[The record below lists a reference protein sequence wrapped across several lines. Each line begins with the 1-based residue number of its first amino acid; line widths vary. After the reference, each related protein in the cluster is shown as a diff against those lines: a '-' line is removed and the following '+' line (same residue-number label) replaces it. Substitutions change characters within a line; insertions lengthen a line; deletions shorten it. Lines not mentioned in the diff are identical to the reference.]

1 MSHPPREKSTYINLL
16 SPDTYRDYQPKTVAK
31 QRTDDLL
38 QLICTLTQGEKRQF
52 RLFAKRNSS
61 SDDLLF
67 LQLFDVLDKKGEY
80 DEAAI
85 LKKIPSLKKEQLPNL
100 KAHLYGQLLTSLRLL
115 ARGRNEDI
123 LLRENIDYAHVLYDK
138 GLYRQALDILGKTKE
153 RALVGQFK
161 SLALEML
168 EFEKLIEGQ
177 YITRSIEGR
186 AQELSEQ
193 TLNISRALSQTHE
206 FSNLALQMYGLYL
219 KIGFVRNE
227 RDYFFVKEFFN
238 ARLPKAKFEE
248 LDFTGKIYF
257 CQSHVWLHHICQ
269 EFAVCY
275 RFAQRWVDIFSE
287 NPTMKALHPV
297 FYLKGLH
304 NLLSAL
310 FNSLHDERFE
320 VVLRQLEGFPV
331 EVDFS
336 QKRNVE
342 GLYHLY
348 RNIHQINAFY
358 LSGDYAEGVK
368 IIPGL
373 SELLD
378 TNPFNWD
385 ANRILVFQYRIACL
399 YFGDGDYSHAIDFL
413 NKIINQKTID
423 YRADIQCFARIL
435 NLIAHFDLGNAGLVD
450 YQVKSVYRYL
460 LHVEDLQRVQ
470 QEVFHFLRKMPAT
483 RPTDLPQAFRQ
494 LHDRLVPLQA
504 DNFERRPFLYLDI
517 ISWLE
522 SKLENRPI
530 KEIIREKSLH
540 RKKLRN

>member
-1 MSHPPREKSTYINLL
+1 MLESTFIN
-16 SPDTYRDYQPKTVAK
+16 QPVAK

-38 QLICTLTQGEKRQF
+38 QLIRTLTQGEKRQF

-80 DEAAI
+80 DEAVI
-85 LKKIPSLKKEQLPNL
+85 LKKIPALKKEQLPNL

-153 RALVGQFK
+153 RALAGQFK
-161 SLALEML
+161 SLVMEIL

-193 TLNISRALSQTHE
+193 SLAIGRALAQTHE

-227 RDYFFVKEFFN
+227 RDYYFVKEFFN
-238 ARLPKAKFEE
+238 SRLPKAKFED

-257 CQSHVWLHHICQ
+257 CQSHVWLYHICQ
-269 EFAVCY
+269 EFALCY
-275 RFAQRWVDIFSE
+275 RYAQRWVDLFSDKSA
-287 NPTMKALHPV
+287 MKNLHPV

-320 VVLRQLEGFPV
+320 VALRQLEGYPA

-336 QKRNVE
+336 QNRNLE

-348 RNIHQINAFY
+348 RHIHLINGHY
-358 LSGDYAEGVK
+358 LRGSYAEAVLL
-368 IIPGL
+368 IP
-373 SELLD
+373 ELADFLKD
-378 TNPFNWD
+378 NPYNWD
-385 ANRILVFQYRIACL
+385 ANRIMVFQYRIACL
-399 YFGDGDYSHAIDFL
+399 YFGNGDFGNAIEFL

-435 NLIAHFDLGNAGLVD
+435 NLIAHFELGNAYLVE
-450 YQVKSVYRYL
+450 YQIKSVYRYL
-460 LHVEDLQRVQ
+460 LHVEDLQQVQ
-470 QEVFHFLRKMPAT
+470 REIFQFLRRTVNIQPAGI
-483 RPTDLPQAFRQ
+483 LQEFRH
-494 LHDRLVPLQA
+494 LHDRLVPLQT
-504 DNFERRPFLYLDI
+504 DPFERRPFLYLDI

-522 SKLENRPI
+522 SKLETRPV
-530 KEIIREKSLH
+530 KNIIQEKSAA
-540 RKKLRN
+540 RVLRRG

>member
-1 MSHPPREKSTYINLL
+1 M
-16 SPDTYRDYQPKTVAK
+16 AK

-38 QLICTLTQGEKRQF
+38 QLIRTLTQGEKRQF

-80 DEAAI
+80 DEASI
-85 LKKIPSLKKEQLPNL
+85 FKKIPSLKKEQLPNL

-115 ARGRNEDI
+115 ARSRNEDI

-138 GLYRQALDILGKTKE
+138 GLYRQALDLLAKTKE
-153 RALVGQFK
+153 KALAGQFK
-161 SLALEML
+161 SLALEIL

-186 AQELSEQ
+186 AQELAEQ
-193 TLNISRALSQTHE
+193 TLAISRALSQTHE

-227 RDYFFVKEFFN
+227 QDYRFVREFFN
-238 ARLPKAKFEE
+238 ARLPQARFEE
-248 LDFTGKIYF
+248 LDFTGKVYF
-257 CQSHVWLHHICQ
+257 CQAHVWLYHICQ
-269 EFAVCY
+269 EFAPCY
-275 RFAQRWVDIFSE
+275 RYAQRWVDLFSE
-287 NPTMKALHPV
+287 NPAMRSLHPV

-304 NLLSAL
+304 NLLSTL
-310 FNSLHDERFE
+310 FNSLHDVRFFAA
-320 VVLRQLEGFPV
+320 LPQLEHFPQV
-331 EVDFS
+331 VDFS
-336 QKRNVE
+336 QNRNVE
-342 GLYHLY
+342 GLFHLY

-358 LSGDYAEGVK
+358 LNGDYTEGVK
-368 IIPGL
+368 IIPDI

-378 TNPFNWD
+378 SNPFNWD

-399 YFGDGDYSHAIDFL
+399 YFGNGDHSRAIDYL

-435 NLIAHFDLGNAGLVD
+435 NLIAHFELGNQDLVEH
-450 YQVKSVYRYL
+450 QVVSVYRYL
-460 LHVEDLQRVQ
+460 LHVEDLQQVQ
-470 QEVFHFLRKMPAT
+470 REIFQFLRKMPNI
-483 RPTDLPQAFRQ
+483 LPAAITQEFQQ

-504 DNFERRPFLYLDI
+504 DPYERRPFLYLDI

-522 SKLENRPI
+522 SKLEGRPI
-530 KEIIREKSLH
+530 KNIIQEKSEA
-540 RKKLRN
+540 RRRKLRN

>member
-1 MSHPPREKSTYINLL
+1 M
-16 SPDTYRDYQPKTVAK
+16 AK
-31 QRTDDLL
+31 QRNDDIV
-38 QLICTLTQGEKRQF
+38 QLIRTLTQGEKRHF

-61 SDDLLF
+61 SDALLF
-67 LQLFDVLDKKGEY
+67 LQLFDFLDKKGEY

-85 LKKIPSLKKEQLPNL
+85 LKKITSLKKEQLPNL

-115 ARGRNEDI
+115 WRGRNEDI

-138 GLYRQALDILGKTKE
+138 GLYRQALDLLAKTKY
-153 RALVGQFK
+153 RALAGQFK
-161 SLALEML
+161 SLGMEIL

-193 TLNISRALSQTHE
+193 TLAIGRALSQTHE

-227 RDYFFVKEFFN
+227 RDYYFVKEFFSS
-238 ARLPKAKFEE
+238 RLPKARFEE
-248 LDFTGKIYF
+248 LDFTGRIYF

-269 EFAVCY
+269 EFAQCY
-275 RFAQRWVDIFSE
+275 RYAQRWVDLFTEFPS
-287 NPTMKALHPV
+287 MKALHPV

-310 FNSLHDERFE
+310 FNSLHDERFGE
-320 VVLRQLEGFPV
+320 ALQHLERFEQ

-336 QKRNVE
+336 QNRNVE

-348 RNIHQINAFY
+348 RYIHLINWHY
-358 LSGDYAEGVK
+358 LCGTYGQAVK
-368 IIPGL
+368 LIPEL
-373 SELLD
+373 SDFLKN
-378 TNPFNWD
+378 NPYNWD
-385 ANRILVFQYRIACL
+385 TNRILVFQYRIACL
-399 YFGDGDYSHAIDFL
+399 YFGNGDFGNAIEFL

-435 NLIAHFDLGNAGLVD
+435 NLIAHFELGNLALVE
-450 YQVKSVYRYL
+450 YQVKSVYRFL
-460 LHVEDLQRVQ
+460 LHGEDLQKVQ
-470 QEVFHFLRKMPAT
+470 QEIFQFLRRT
-483 RPTDLPQAFRQ
+483 SGILPTTIDQELKH
-494 LHDRLVPLQA
+494 LHERLLPLQN
-504 DNFERRPFLYLDI
+504 DPFERRPFLYLDI

-522 SKLENRPI
+522 SKLDDRPV
-530 KEIIREKSLH
+530 KDIISEKSRARVLK
-540 RKKLRN
+540 RG

>member
-1 MSHPPREKSTYINLL
+1 M
-16 SPDTYRDYQPKTVAK
+16 AK

-38 QLICTLTQGEKRQF
+38 QLIRTLTQGEKRQF

-67 LQLFDVLDKKGEY
+67 LQLFDFLDKKREY

-85 LKKIPSLKKEQLPNL
+85 LKKISSLKKEQLPNL

-115 ARGRNEDI
+115 SRNRNEDI

-138 GLYRQALDILGKTKE
+138 GLYRQSLDLLAKTKD
-153 RALVGQFK
+153 RALAGQFK
-161 SLALEML
+161 SLAMEIL

-193 TLNISRALSQTHE
+193 SLAIGRALSQTHE

-227 RDYFFVKEFFN
+227 RDYYFVKEFFSS
-238 ARLPKAKFEE
+238 RLPKARFED

-257 CQSHVWLHHICQ
+257 CQSHVWLYHICQ
-269 EFAVCY
+269 EFAPCY
-275 RFAQRWVDIFSE
+275 RYAQRWVDIFSE
-287 NPTMKALHPV
+287 NPAMKALHPV

-320 VVLRQLEGFPV
+320 VALRQLEGYPA

-336 QKRNVE
+336 QNRNVE

-348 RNIHQINAFY
+348 RYIHLINGHY
-358 LSGDYAEGVK
+358 LRGSYSESVLL
-368 IIPGL
+368 IP
-373 SELLD
+373 ELANFLQN
-378 TNPFNWD
+378 NPYNWD
-385 ANRILVFQYRIACL
+385 ANRNMVFQYRIACL
-399 YFGDGDYSHAIDFL
+399 YFGNGDFSNAIEFL

-435 NLIAHFDLGNAGLVD
+435 NLIAHFELDNADLVE

-460 LHVEDLQRVQ
+460 LHVEDLQQVQRVIFQ
-470 QEVFHFLRKMPAT
+470 FLRRTAGIQSSALT
-483 RPTDLPQAFRQ
+483 HEFRH
-494 LHDRLVPLQA
+494 LHELLVPLQN
-504 DNFERRPFLYLDI
+504 DRFERRPFLYLDI

-522 SKLENRPI
+522 SKLEGRPV
-530 KEIIREKSLH
+530 KDIIREKSKVRLAK
-540 RKKLRN
+540 RS

>member
-1 MSHPPREKSTYINLL
+1 M
-16 SPDTYRDYQPKTVAK
+16 AK
-31 QRTDDLL
+31 QRTDDLI
-38 QLICTLTQGEKRQF
+38 QLIRTLTQGEKRQF

-85 LKKIPSLKKEQLPNL
+85 LKKIPSVKKEQLPNL

-115 ARGRNEDI
+115 GRGRNEDI

-138 GLYRQALDILGKTKE
+138 GLYRQALDLLAKNKE
-153 RALVGQFK
+153 KALAGEFK

-193 TLNISRALSQTHE
+193 TLAISRALSQTHE

-219 KIGFVRNE
+219 RIGFVRNE
-227 RDYFFVKEFFN
+227 RDYYFVKEFFN
-238 ARLPKAKFEE
+238 ARLPKARFEE

-269 EFAVCY
+269 EFAACY
-275 RFAQRWVDIFSE
+275 RYAQRWVDLFSE
-287 NPTMKALHPV
+287 NPAMRELHPV

-320 VVLRQLEGFPV
+320 VALRQLEAFPMQ
-331 EVDFS
+331 VDFI
-336 QKRNVE
+336 QNRNVE

-358 LSGDYAEGVK
+358 LNGDYSAGVK

-399 YFGDGDYSHAIDFL
+399 YFGNGDHSRAIDFL

-435 NLIAHFDLGNAGLVD
+435 NLIAHFELGNSELVE
-450 YQVKSVYRYL
+450 YQVKSVYRFL
-460 LHVEDLQRVQ
+460 LHVEDLQQVQ
-470 QEVFHFLRKMPAT
+470 REIFQFLRKMPNTQPAA
-483 RPTDLPQAFRQ
+483 LQQEFRH
-494 LHDRLVPLQA
+494 LHERLVPLQA
-504 DNFERRPFLYLDI
+504 NAFERRPFLYLDI

-522 SKLENRPI
+522 SKLENRAI
-530 KEIIREKSLH
+530 KDIIREKSEA
-540 RKKLRN
+540 RVLRRA